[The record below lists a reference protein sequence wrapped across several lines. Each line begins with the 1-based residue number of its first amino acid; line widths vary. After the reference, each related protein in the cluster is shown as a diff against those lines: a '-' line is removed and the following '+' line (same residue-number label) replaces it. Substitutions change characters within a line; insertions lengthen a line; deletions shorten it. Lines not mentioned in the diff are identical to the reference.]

1 LNQTIIVHPIA
12 AVLLVQPG
20 QGMKRNLWKP
30 ILNIV
35 GWYALFG
42 ALWIALT
49 DPLLHF
55 LVPNPDVSLRLEIY
69 KGWFYILATAIL
81 LSILLYRQLNERA
94 QILEDLETAH
104 NKLTVA
110 YHDLQAG
117 EDRFRATFEQSA
129 VGIAY
134 TAVQGQMVLFNHK
147 WLQLLD
153 RPAEQ
158 LYDLKFQQVVHP
170 EDAGKYSHLM
180 EMVKAH
186 PDNSESAAIRLISGS
201 GLALWVNLVLTYIRP
216 EEPESGYWILVIN
229 DIDRLVNAER
239 ELRSLND
246 ELETR
251 VEHRTS
257 QLKKANQ
264 ELESFAYSI
273 SHDLRAPLRAI
284 SGYSS
289 ILLSDYR
296 EKLDSDGQTMI
307 DNIHNSSTRMNEMID
322 DLLRYARLGNKSL
335 VLRPIHVKDVFAEM
349 EIDYGKR
356 IEELG
361 ANVTLPEGED
371 PGSIYGDPT
380 LLHQIFTNLLD
391 NALKYQPP
399 GRQPKINIQVES
411 TPTEIIT
418 HFKDNGIGIAP
429 EHFDRIFNIFQRLH
443 STDEYPGTGIGLAIV
458 KKAVDM
464 MSGTITVES
473 IPGEGTCFTIHLNK
487 YREDLAGG

>member
-1 LNQTIIVHPIA
+1 MN
-12 AVLLVQPG
+12 
-20 QGMKRNLWKP
+20 RNLWKP

-55 LVPNPDVSLRLEIY
+55 LVPNPDVLLRLEIY
-69 KGWFYILATAIL
+69 KGWFYILATSIL
-81 LSILLYRQLNERA
+81 LSLLLYRQFNERA
-94 QILEDLETAH
+94 RIQEDLETAH
-104 NKLTVA
+104 ARLTTA

-134 TAVQGQMVLFNHK
+134 TIEEGQMVLFNQK
-147 WLQLLD
+147 LRQMLD
-153 RPAEQ
+153 RPAEDI
-158 LYDLKFQQVVHP
+158 YDLNFQQIVFP
-170 EDAGKYSHLM
+170 EDAGKYSHLK
-180 EMVKAH
+180 EMVLDH
-186 PDNSESAAIRLISGS
+186 PDNSESASLRLVTGD
-201 GLALWVNLVLTYIRP
+201 GQARWVNLVLTYIRP
-216 EEPESGYWILVIN
+216 EEPEAGYWIMVIN
-229 DIDRLVNAER
+229 DIDRMVNAER
-239 ELRSLND
+239 ELRALND

-251 VEHRTS
+251 VERRTS
-257 QLKKANQ
+257 QLKQANL
-264 ELESFAYSI
+264 ELENFAYSI

-284 SGYSS
+284 NGYTS

-296 EKLDSDGQTMI
+296 EKLDADGQTMI
-307 DNIHNSSTRMNEMID
+307 DNIHNSSIRMNEMID

-335 VLRPIHVKDVFAEM
+335 VLRPIRVADVFSEM
-349 EIDYGKR
+349 EIDYGKH

-361 ANVTLPEGED
+361 ASVTLPEGQD
-371 PGSIYGDPT
+371 TGFIYGDPT

-399 GRQPKINIQVES
+399 GRQPKIDITVES

-418 HFKDNGIGIAP
+418 RFRDNGIGIAP

-443 STDEYPGTGIGLAIV
+443 STDVYPGTGIGLAIV

-464 MSGTITVES
+464 MSGSITVES
-473 IPGEGTCFTIHLNK
+473 TPGEGTCFIIRLKK
-487 YREDLAGG
+487 YLEEQAGG